1 MRKLLTI
8 LPLVLLLLGG
18 DAFAQA
24 PPIPIANGGTG
35 HNNGQIDLLTQ
46 ALTQTFPNDPTTG
59 TTTGFIVKQTAT
71 GLKNLGTGDTNVSV
85 AGICLSGCGTTG
97 SAYVAMTGTANCVF
111 DNGTTTGDYVIT
123 SVTSWG
129 QCHDAGTTLPRNL
142 NILGL
147 AASTNVGAGTYPV
160 DLGIFGAQQAASS
173 VSTTG
178 SPANGNLTK
187 FSGSSTITNGD
198 LSGDCTT
205 SGTLAVTCL
214 KTNGVAFAPSATT
227 DTTNAS
233 NIGSGTLNAARL
245 PTITNEKCVT
255 WDSTLT
261 VTAQTIEF
269 PIEWTSF
276 TVTGMRAATNGST
289 PSFAVAAAIG
299 GVSITGLS
307 AVTVNSSSDTLTSAS
322 GANTGSAGAQIT
334 LAISS
339 VSGTPNQAYTC
350 LIFTHTAN

>member
-1 MRKLLTI
+1 MRNLLTI

-35 HNNGQIDLLTQ
+35 HNNGQIDLLSQ
-46 ALTQTFPNDPTTG
+46 ALTQTFANDPTTG

-160 DLGIFGAQQAASS
+160 DLGTFGAQQAASS

-187 FSGSSTITNGD
+187 FTGSTTISNGD

-205 SGTLAVTCL
+205 SGTLVTSC
-214 KTNGVAFAPSATT
+214 TG
-227 DTTNAS
+227 
-233 NIGSGTLNAARL
+233 R
-245 PTITNEKCVT
+245 NEKCVT
-255 WDSTLT
+255 WDSTLQ
-261 VTAQTIEF
+261 VTAQVIEF
-269 PIEWTSF
+269 PIEWTSYTLTSLKTAVNGGGSF
-276 TVTGMRAATNGST
+276 TV
-289 PSFAVAAAIG
+289 AVAING
-299 GVSITGLS
+299 TPVTGLS
-307 AVTVNSSSDTLTSAS
+307 AVSVSGTTNTVTNAT
-322 GANTGSAGAQIT
+322 GANTGAANDQIT
-334 LAISS
+334 LTTSS
-339 VSGTPNQAYTC
+339 PTGTVDQAYVC
-350 LIFTHTAN
+350 PVFTHSVN